1 MLVIV
6 NSEKEVFINK
16 KWLIKKI
23 KKFMDDHKE
32 LLNKLLETYLLI

>member
-6 NSEKEVFINK
+6 NSEKEVFTNQ

-23 KKFMDDHKE
+23 KKFMDDNKE

>member
-16 KWLIKKI
+16 KLLIKKI
-23 KKFMDDHKE
+23 KKFMDDNKE

>member
-23 KKFMDDHKE
+23 KKFMDDNKE

>member
-6 NSEKEVFINK
+6 NSKKEVFINK

-23 KKFMDDHKE
+23 KKFMDDNKE

>member
-23 KKFMDDHKE
+23 KKFMDDNKE
-32 LLNKLLETYLLI
+32 LINKLLETYLLI

>member
-23 KKFMDDHKE
+23 KKFMDDKKE